1 MPEQRRGRLFS
12 QPGKKTAT
20 ACPRLQRPRR
30 VRCLNLTASVLD
42 NKGAGYRV
50 ATPPMT
56 ARDMGNVD
64 LIVLRDLSVADS
76 MPHDSDFLLAMLAAV
91 AFGITLVAK
100 ETWQSEDDPFVSDAC
115 VRHVPSLDKVPVT
128 VLLTAR
134 FTQKHTKCAK
144 VLQAASARPRS
155 KWKVNKMTAADE
167 DAKACCI
174 DSLSDIAAFIR
185 RVRRLLR
192 PGDKL
197 EGTLFA
203 ASSAKSLTC
212 QGIVGSQRDASAGKG
227 SGTEA
232 PRGAALRA
240 LFPTSA

>member
-1 MPEQRRGRLFS
+1 M
-12 QPGKKTAT
+12 
-20 ACPRLQRPRR
+20 
-30 VRCLNLTASVLD
+30 TASVLD
-42 NKGAGYRV
+42 DKGAGYRI
-50 ATPPMT
+50 AAPPMT
-56 ARDMGNVD
+56 AKDMGNVD
-64 LIVLRDLSVADS
+64 LIVLSDLSLADS

-100 ETWQSEDDPFVSDAC
+100 QTWQREDDPFVSDAC
-115 VRHVPSLDKVPVT
+115 VRHAPSLDKVTMT

-144 VLQAASARPRS
+144 VLQAASACPRS
-155 KWKVNKMTAADE
+155 KWKVKKEAAAAE

-197 EGTLFA
+197 EGTVFA
-203 ASSAKSLTC
+203 ASAAKSLTF
-212 QGIVGSQRDASAGKG
+212 
-227 SGTEA
+227 
-232 PRGAALRA
+232 RGDCR
-240 LFPTSA
+240 PTMGRKRW